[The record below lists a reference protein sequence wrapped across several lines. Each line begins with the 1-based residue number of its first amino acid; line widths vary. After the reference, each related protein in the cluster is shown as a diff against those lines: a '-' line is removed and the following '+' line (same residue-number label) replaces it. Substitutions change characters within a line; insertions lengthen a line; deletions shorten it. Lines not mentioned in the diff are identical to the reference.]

1 LPAHLNSHLTR
12 LKHFILINLWLNFA
26 FRNTVRQ
33 RKTQMHFM
41 HTSGIKYES
50 PSIYTSHFINFL
62 GLCCCIVATYTVN
75 KCAVFN
81 KFEWIIIIGSD
92 IITCQFSLITNIFA
106 EQPWLT
112 WFRLIRHKHHFWT
125 NLTRKIPCLHAIHPK
140 WWLVVNHVLLSSG
153 LIIICIWAQYIK
165 WRTGWKFFRYPEI
178 SSTANISRWK
188 DIIIHHPEW
197 SCTTICIKL

>member
-1 LPAHLNSHLTR
+1 LPAHIHSHLTR
-12 LKHFILINLWLNFA
+12 LKHFILINFWLNFA

-33 RKTQMHFM
+33 RKTQMHCM

-92 IITCQFSLITNIFA
+92 IITCSVFADYQYICRTALINLACFT
-106 EQPWLT
+106 
-112 WFRLIRHKHHFWT
+112 LIRHQHHFWT

-140 WWLVVNHVLLSSG
+140 W
-153 LIIICIWAQYIK
+153 
-165 WRTGWKFFRYPEI
+165 
-178 SSTANISRWK
+178 
-188 DIIIHHPEW
+188 
-197 SCTTICIKL
+197 